1 MPLAVDW
8 KALQR
13 EYEDNP
19 EVTHYQLARK
29 YNINRNTVARH
40 AQLYAWRKPGEEKR
54 HAAKAATRITQAA
67 EAALASTCR
76 EVAAQVTASTEKT
89 LKDLAP
95 WIEEMRAS
103 HVKYIV
109 GLSSKALKRLDK
121 IFESKEPD
129 TPKDEQFSAAAIEKH
144 DTIIRRNL
152 GMGEGNAA
160 GSLNVNVLIAGGRS
174 VSEKSAVAKEI

>member
-13 EYEDNP
+13 EYEGDP
-19 EVTHYQLARK
+19 EMTHFKLALK
-29 YNINRNTVARH
+29 HNIARNTIGRH
-40 AQLYAWRKPGEEKR
+40 AQLYGWRKHGEENR
-54 HAAKAATRITQAA
+54 YAVRATQRINAAG
-67 EAALASTCR
+67 EAAISATCR

-109 GLSSKALKRLDK
+109 GLSQKALKRLDTL
-121 IFESKEPD
+121 FESKEPAA
-129 TPKDEQFSAAAIEKH
+129 PKDEQFSAAAIEKH
-144 DTIIRRNL
+144 DSIIRRNL
-152 GMGEGNAA
+152 GMSEQNAA
-160 GSLNVNVLIAGGRS
+160 GSLNVNVLVAGGRS
-174 VSEKSAVAKEI
+174 VTEK